1 MSMSKT
7 PAIVLFFGL
16 AGLIPFFAAPVAT
29 LIAPEFRWQF
39 TESLLWWA
47 AIILSFLG
55 GARWGA
61 AVQTSQPKPG
71 LIGLAMLPSIAGW
84 LTLLAPAKYR
94 VAQLLALAAALLLH
108 FLWDWSARNLPGW
121 YGRLRLALTA
131 GAVAALGWQAA
142 LQG

>member
-1 MSMSKT
+1 MTKT
-7 PAIVLFFGL
+7 PRIVLFYGL
-16 AGLIPFFAAPVAT
+16 AGLIPFLAAPVAT
-29 LIAPEFRWQF
+29 LIAPDFRWQF
-39 TESLLWWA
+39 TEALLWWA

-61 AVQTSQPKPG
+61 AVQNSAPAPA

-84 LTLLAPAKYR
+84 LILLVPAKFR

-108 FLWDWSARNLPGW
+108 LAWDWRSRGVPGW
-121 YGRLRLALTA
+121 YGRLRLVLTA
-131 GAVAALGWQAA
+131 GAVTALGWQAA

>member
-1 MSMSKT
+1 MSKT
-7 PAIVLFFGL
+7 PSIVLVYGL

-29 LIAPEFRWQF
+29 LIAPELRWQF
-39 TESLLWWA
+39 TQGLLWWA

-61 AVQTSQPKPG
+61 AVQNADPAPG

-84 LTLLAPAKYR
+84 LILLMPAEYR

-108 FLWDWSARNLPGW
+108 LIWDWWARNVPDW
-121 YGRLRLALTA
+121 YGRLRVMLTA

-142 LQG
+142 LQS

>member
-1 MSMSKT
+1 MSKT
-7 PAIVLFFGL
+7 PSVVLFYGL
-16 AGLIPFFAAPVAT
+16 AGLIPFLAAPVAT
-29 LIAPEFRWQF
+29 LIWPDFRWQF

-61 AVQTSQPKPG
+61 AVQNSDPAPA

-84 LTLLAPAKYR
+84 LILLVPAKFR
-94 VAQLLALAAALLLH
+94 VVQLVALAAALIIHLI
-108 FLWDWSARNLPGW
+108 WDWRARGLPGW
-121 YGRLRLALTA
+121 YGWLRLALTA
-131 GAVAALGWQAA
+131 GAATALSWQAA

>member
-1 MSMSKT
+1 MPKT
-7 PAIVLFFGL
+7 PPIVLFYGL

-29 LIAPEFRWQF
+29 LLAPEFRWQF
-39 TESLLWWA
+39 NEALLWWA

-61 AVQTSQPKPG
+61 AVQADAPAPR

-84 LTLLAPAKYR
+84 LVLLAPAKYR
-94 VAQLLALAAALLLH
+94 VAQFGLLAAALLAHL
-108 FLWDWSARNLPGW
+108 LWDMAARGLPGW
-121 YGRLRLALTA
+121 YGRLRMVLTA
-131 GAVAALGWQAA
+131 GAITALGWQAA

>member
-1 MSMSKT
+1 MSRKT
-7 PAIVLFFGL
+7 PQIVVVYGL

-29 LIAPEFRWQF
+29 LIAPDFRWQF
-39 TESLLWWA
+39 NEALLWWA

-61 AVQTSQPKPG
+61 AVQAEAPSPR

-84 LTLLAPAKYR
+84 LILLAPAKYP
-94 VAQLLALAAALLLH
+94 VGKLLALAAALLLH
-108 FLWDWSARNLPGW
+108 LLWDARAGGLPGW
-121 YGRLRLALTA
+121 YGRLRMVLTA
-131 GAVAALGWQAA
+131 GAVTALGWQAA